1 MKIGLLNKIL
11 KIGNPLSDYSLTHRV
26 TNMSEFISQKPGQ
39 WDGEPRPLFL
49 APMSGVT
56 DLPYRLLAKECG
68 ADFTITE
75 FTNSTALTRDAA
87 MSWRKMETCE
97 DENPFI
103 PQIFGGV
110 SADMA
115 LAAEL
120 LEDSADIIDLNFGC
134 PAPKITKICAG
145 AALMGE
151 PKNLISMC
159 EDVVDRVS
167 IPVTAKMR
175 LGTGQGDFNAKEIC
189 QELEGV
195 GIQRLCVHG
204 RTLKQRY
211 SGVADWDYISE
222 VVDSV
227 ELPVIANGD
236 VVDSKSARDCLN
248 HTHAAGLMIGRGA
261 IGRPSV
267 FAEIKVGLGW
277 MEREDL
283 PWISAHDGDW
293 DSLSYVAQQ
302 FATRR
307 WCWNRYIELARETTG
322 LNIKSMR
329 GHAVSFTKGLPSAK
343 KIRSIMHGKQ
353 TREEFAEAT
362 SELLATN

>member
-1 MKIGLLNKIL
+1 MSSFIL
-11 KIGNPLSDYSLTHRV
+11 P
-26 TNMSEFISQKPGQ
+26 KPGE
-39 WDGEPRPLFL
+39 WEGEERPIFL

-110 SADMA
+110 SEDMA

-120 LEDSADIIDLNFGC
+120 LEDIADIIDLNFGC

-145 AALMGE
+145 AALMGD
-151 PKNLISMC
+151 PQSLVSMC
-159 EDVVDRVS
+159 EQIVDRID

-175 LGTGQGDFNAKEIC
+175 LGTGQGNFNAKEIC
-189 QELEGV
+189 QDLEQV

-211 SGVADWDYISE
+211 SGVADWDYIKQ

-236 VVDSKSARDCLN
+236 VVDAESAKACLSQ
-248 HTHAAGLMIGRGA
+248 THAAGLMIGRGA

-267 FAEIKVGLGW
+267 FGEIKVGLGW
-277 MEREDL
+277 MEEEDL
-283 PWISAHDGDW
+283 PWISAYDGDW
-293 DSLSYVAQQ
+293 HSQSDVAKQ

-307 WCWNRYIELARETTG
+307 WCWNRYIELARQTTG
-322 LNIKSMR
+322 LELKSMR

-343 KIRSIMHGKQ
+343 KIRTIMHGK
-353 TREEFAEAT
+353 TSKEEFAQAT
-362 SELLATN
+362 SAFLATN

>member
-1 MKIGLLNKIL
+1 MSNFIL
-11 KIGNPLSDYSLTHRV
+11 P
-26 TNMSEFISQKPGQ
+26 KPGE
-39 WDGEPRPLFL
+39 WDGEARPLFL

-87 MSWRKMETCE
+87 TSWRKMETCE
-97 DENPFI
+97 AENPFI

-110 SADMA
+110 TDDMA

-120 LEDSADIIDLNFGC
+120 LSETADIIDLNFGC

-145 AALMGE
+145 AALMGD
-151 PKNLISMC
+151 PKNLVSMC
-159 EDVVDRVS
+159 EEVVDRVD

-175 LGTGQGDFNAKEIC
+175 LGTGQGEFNAKEIC
-189 QELEGV
+189 QELEQV

-211 SGVADWDYISE
+211 SGVADWDYITS
-222 VVDSV
+222 VVESV
-227 ELPVIANGD
+227 ELPVVANGD
-236 VVDSKSARDCLN
+236 ILDSESAKACLSQTN
-248 HTHAAGLMIGRGA
+248 AAGLMVGRGA

-267 FAEIKVGLGW
+267 FGEIKVGLGW
-277 MEREDL
+277 MEEESL
-283 PWISAHDGDW
+283 PWIAAHDGDW
-293 DSLSYVAQQ
+293 NNLSDVSKQ

-322 LNIKSMR
+322 LELKSMR

-343 KIRSIMHGKQ
+343 KIRNIMHGK
-353 TREEFAEAT
+353 TSKEEFAAAT
-362 SELLATN
+362 SGFLASN

>member
-1 MKIGLLNKIL
+1 MSDFIL
-11 KIGNPLSDYSLTHRV
+11 PK
-26 TNMSEFISQKPGQ
+26 F
-39 WDGEPRPLFL
+39 GEWQGEERPLFL

-56 DLPYRLLAKECG
+56 DLPFRLLAKECG

-87 MSWRKMETCE
+87 MSWRKMETCDAE
-97 DENPFI
+97 APFI

-110 SADMA
+110 TEDMA
-115 LAAEL
+115 KAAEL

-134 PAPKITKICAG
+134 PAPKVTKICAG
-145 AALMGE
+145 AALMGQPE
-151 PKNLISMC
+151 NLVSMC
-159 EDVVDRVS
+159 EEVVDRVN

-175 LGTGQGDFNAKEIC
+175 LGTGAESFNAKEIC
-189 QELEGV
+189 QDLEQV

-211 SGVADWDYISE
+211 SGVADWDYISK

-236 VVDSKSARDCLN
+236 VVDSKTAASCLN
-248 HTHAAGLMIGRGA
+248 ETHASGLMIGRGA

-267 FAEIKVGLGW
+267 FGEIKVGLGW
-277 MEREDL
+277 MDEGEL
-283 PWISAHDGDW
+283 PWISNFEGNW
-293 DSLSYVAQQ
+293 SSLDDVEKQ

-307 WCWNRYIELARETTG
+307 WCWNRYIELARQTTG

-329 GHAVSFTKGLPSAK
+329 GHAVSFTKGLPNAK
-343 KIRSIMHGKQ
+343 HIRAIMHGKSS
-353 TREEFAEAT
+353 REEFAAAT
-362 SELLATN
+362 SEYLASY

>member
-1 MKIGLLNKIL
+1 MTSFIL
-11 KIGNPLSDYSLTHRV
+11 PK
-26 TNMSEFISQKPGQ
+26 F
-39 WDGEPRPLFL
+39 GEWQGEQRPLFL

-56 DLPYRLLAKECG
+56 DLPFRLLAKECG

-87 MSWRKMETCE
+87 MSWRKMETCD
-97 DENPFI
+97 DELPFI

-110 SADMA
+110 TEDMA
-115 LAAEL
+115 KAAGL

-134 PAPKITKICAG
+134 PAPKVTKICAG

-151 PKNLISMC
+151 PQNLVSMC
-159 EDVVDRVS
+159 EEVVNRVK

-175 LGTGQGDFNAKEIC
+175 LGTGPDSFNAKEIC
-189 QELEGV
+189 QDLEQVGV
-195 GIQRLCVHG
+195 QRLCVHG

-211 SGVADWDYISE
+211 SGVADWEYISQ

-227 ELPVIANGD
+227 EVPVIANGD
-236 VVDSKSARDCLN
+236 VVDSSSATACLEK
-248 HTHAAGLMIGRGA
+248 THASGLMIGRGA

-267 FAEIKVGLGW
+267 FGEIKVGLGW
-277 MEREDL
+277 MAEDEL
-283 PWISAHDGDW
+283 PWIKSFEGNW
-293 DSLSYVAQQ
+293 NSLDDVEKQ

-307 WCWNRYIELARETTG
+307 WCWNRYIELARQTTG

-329 GHAVSFTKGLPSAK
+329 GHAVSFTKGLPNAK
-343 KIRSIMHGKQ
+343 HIRSIMHGK
-353 TREEFAEAT
+353 TSREEFAAAT
-362 SELLATN
+362 SEYLESY

>member
-1 MKIGLLNKIL
+1 MSAFIL
-11 KIGNPLSDYSLTHRV
+11 P
-26 TNMSEFISQKPGQ
+26 KPGE
-39 WDGEPRPLFL
+39 WDGEVRPLFL

-56 DLPYRLLAKECG
+56 DLAYRLLAKECG

-87 MSWRKMETCE
+87 TSWRKMETCE
-97 DENPFI
+97 AENPFI

-110 SADMA
+110 SKDMA
-115 LAAEL
+115 LASEL
-120 LEDSADIIDLNFGC
+120 LSDSADIIDLNFGC

-145 AALMGE
+145 AALMGQPE
-151 PKNLISMC
+151 NLVSMC
-159 EDVVDRVS
+159 EEVVDRVD

-189 QELEGV
+189 QELEHV

-211 SGVADWDYISE
+211 SGVADWDYITS
-222 VVDSV
+222 VVESV

-236 VVDSKSARDCLN
+236 VVDSDSAKACLSQTN
-248 HTHAAGLMIGRGA
+248 AAGLMVGRGA
-261 IGRPSV
+261 IGRPSI
-267 FAEIKVGLGW
+267 FGEIKVGLGW
-277 MEREDL
+277 MEKEDL
-283 PWISAHDGDW
+283 PWIKAHEGNW
-293 DSLSYVAQQ
+293 ENLTETAQQ

-322 LNIKSMR
+322 LELKSMR

-343 KIRSIMHGKQ
+343 KIRSIMHGK
-353 TREEFAEAT
+353 TSKEEFAAAT
-362 SELLATN
+362 SNFLASN

>member
-1 MKIGLLNKIL
+1 MSNFIL
-11 KIGNPLSDYSLTHRV
+11 P
-26 TNMSEFISQKPGQ
+26 KPGE
-39 WDGEPRPLFL
+39 WDGEARPLFL

-87 MSWRKMETCE
+87 TSWRKMETCE
-97 DENPFI
+97 AENPFI

-110 SADMA
+110 TDDMA

-120 LEDSADIIDLNFGC
+120 LSETADIIDLNFGC

-145 AALMGE
+145 AALMGD
-151 PKNLISMC
+151 PKNLVSMC
-159 EDVVDRVS
+159 EEVVDRVD

-175 LGTGQGDFNAKEIC
+175 LGTGQGEFNAKEIC
-189 QELEGV
+189 QELEQV

-211 SGVADWDYISE
+211 SGVADWDYITS
-222 VVDSV
+222 VVESV
-227 ELPVIANGD
+227 ELPVVANGD
-236 VVDSKSARDCLN
+236 ILDSESAKACLSQTN
-248 HTHAAGLMIGRGA
+248 AAGLMVGRGA

-267 FAEIKVGLGW
+267 FGEIKVGLGW
-277 MEREDL
+277 MEEESL
-283 PWISAHDGDW
+283 PWIAAHDGDW
-293 DSLSYVAQQ
+293 NNLSDVGKQ

-322 LNIKSMR
+322 LELKSMR

-343 KIRSIMHGKQ
+343 KIRNIMHGK
-353 TREEFAEAT
+353 TSKEEFAAAT
-362 SELLATN
+362 SGFLASN

>member
-1 MKIGLLNKIL
+1 MTAFIL
-11 KIGNPLSDYSLTHRV
+11 P
-26 TNMSEFISQKPGQ
+26 KPGE
-39 WDGEPRPLFL
+39 WDGDIRPLFL

-87 MSWRKMETCE
+87 TSWRKMETCE
-97 DENPFI
+97 AETPFI

-110 SADMA
+110 SEDMA
-115 LAAEL
+115 LASEL
-120 LEDSADIIDLNFGC
+120 LSDSADIIDLNFGC

-145 AALMGE
+145 AALMGQPE
-151 PKNLISMC
+151 NLVSMC
-159 EDVVDRVS
+159 EEIVNRVD

-175 LGTGQGDFNAKEIC
+175 LGTGQGNFNAKEIC
-189 QELEGV
+189 QELEHV

-211 SGVADWDYISE
+211 SGVADWDYITS
-222 VVDSV
+222 VVESV

-236 VVDSKSARDCLN
+236 VFDSSSARACLSQTN
-248 HTHAAGLMIGRGA
+248 AAGLMVGRGA
-261 IGRPSV
+261 IGRPSI
-267 FAEIKVGLGW
+267 FGEIKVGLGW
-277 MEREDL
+277 MEKEDL
-283 PWISAHDGDW
+283 PWIKAHEGNW
-293 DSLSYVAQQ
+293 ENLTETAQQ

-307 WCWNRYIELARETTG
+307 WCWNRYIELAQQTTG
-322 LNIKSMR
+322 LELKSMR

-353 TREEFAEAT
+353 SKEEFAAAT
-362 SELLATN
+362 SNFLASN

>member
-1 MKIGLLNKIL
+1 MSNFIL
-11 KIGNPLSDYSLTHRV
+11 PKSG
-26 TNMSEFISQKPGQ
+26 E
-39 WDGEPRPLFL
+39 WDGEARPLFL

-56 DLPYRLLAKECG
+56 DLAYRLLAKECG

-87 MSWRKMETCE
+87 TSWRKMETC
-97 DENPFI
+97 DAENPFI

-110 SADMA
+110 TDDMA

-120 LEDSADIIDLNFGC
+120 LSDSADIIDLNFGC

-145 AALMGE
+145 AALMGD
-151 PKNLISMC
+151 PDNLVSMC
-159 EDVVDRVS
+159 EEVVDRVD

-175 LGTGQGDFNAKEIC
+175 LGTGQGEFNAKEIC
-189 QELEGV
+189 QDLEQV

-211 SGVADWDYISE
+211 SGVADWDYITS
-222 VVDSV
+222 VVESV
-227 ELPVIANGD
+227 ELPVVANGD
-236 VVDSKSARDCLN
+236 VVDSDSASACLSQTN
-248 HTHAAGLMIGRGA
+248 ASGLMVGRGA

-267 FAEIKVGLGW
+267 FGEIKVGLGW
-277 MEREDL
+277 MEEEDL
-283 PWISAHDGDW
+283 PWIAAHEGNW
-293 DSLSYVAQQ
+293 KNLSDVSKQ

-322 LNIKSMR
+322 LELKSMR

-343 KIRSIMHGKQ
+343 KIRSIMHGK
-353 TREEFAEAT
+353 TTKEEFAAAT
-362 SELLATN
+362 SAFLSTN